1 MLKLVRPTQ
10 KPLGLRPAAFRR
22 LCVETINI
30 QPAGSRRYPAAFR
43 RLCVETSILKG
54 CDSLLRNQPPSG
66 GCVLKLLSFGS
77 FHTNSHPAAFR
88 RLCAE
93 TELGFVKLEMVYE
106 PAAFRRLCVETV

>member
-1 MLKLVRPTQ
+1 M
-10 KPLGLRPAAFRR
+10 
-22 LCVETINI
+22 
-30 QPAGSRRYPAAFR
+30 
-43 RLCVETSILKG
+43 
-54 CDSLLRNQPPSG
+54 
-66 GCVLKLLSFGS
+66 KLLSFGS